1 MSQARQAMTES
12 VDAKAHDMTG
22 GLVVAVL
29 AGGEGRRMGGQKA
42 LRPFRGTPLVAHAAA
57 LARRW
62 SCEIAVVVRNPAQV
76 ADTVEAPLVL
86 DDPQIPGPLA
96 GLAAAL
102 AYARERGASLLLTLP
117 CDMPNLPED
126 LAARLT
132 ASLAPQDGGA
142 MPTADGELQ
151 PVCGLWRV
159 DALDRLPA
167 YLAAG
172 RTSLRGF
179 AEVCG
184 LATVDFGADA
194 AHAFANANTPDE
206 LDRLAGESP

>member
-1 MSQARQAMTES
+1 MTEHVDAMTL
-12 VDAKAHDMTG
+12 KMTG
-22 GLVVAVL
+22 RLVVAVL
-29 AGGEGRRMGGQKA
+29 AGGEGRRMGGVKA

-62 SCEIAVVVRNPAQV
+62 SDEIVVVVRDPAQV
-76 ADTVEAPLVL
+76 TGAVEAPLAL

-102 AYARERGASLLLTLP
+102 GYARARGADFLLTLP

-126 LAARLT
+126 LAARLA
-132 ASLAPQDGGA
+132 ASLTSERGGA
-142 MPTADGELQ
+142 LPTAGGELQ

-159 DALDRLPA
+159 GALDRLAA

-172 RTSLRGF
+172 RSSLRGF
-179 AEVCG
+179 AEACG
-184 LATVDFGADA
+184 LVTIDFGVEAGR
-194 AHAFANANTPDE
+194 AFANANTPEE
-206 LDRLAGESP
+206 LERLAGEAP